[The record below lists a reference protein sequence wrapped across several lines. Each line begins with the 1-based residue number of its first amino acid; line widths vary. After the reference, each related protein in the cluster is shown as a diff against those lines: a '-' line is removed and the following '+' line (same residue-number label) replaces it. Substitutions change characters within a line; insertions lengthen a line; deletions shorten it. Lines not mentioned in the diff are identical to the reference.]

1 VAVSWNY
8 ILCDVIRCYYPLV
21 PNGSPSQAARGCWT
35 TSCGLDMVTCMP
47 CCESTW
53 ARSEG
58 FMACIGQPSFGMGWA
73 LAVYVPTCQSVR
85 ECTCTTYMKVGHGLC
100 HCLLFI
106 SISLSIYNVY
116 VCVYIR
122 QVVARCQ
129 STRQETY
136 LRIVRNNV
144 LVDVAGQLLHLTLRV
159 S

>member
-1 VAVSWNY
+1 MAVSWNY

-106 SISLSIYNVY
+106 SISLSLYIMYM
-116 VCVYIR
+116 CVYISGKLSLDAS
-122 QVVARCQ
+122 QHARRLTCALW
-129 STRQETY
+129 ETMSWSMW
-136 LRIVRNNV
+136 LGSSCIWP
-144 LVDVAGQLLHLTLRV
+144 
-159 S
+159 